1 MLFIWLFTLFVSIR
15 AVISKIGLDYLI
27 CLFRLFNLFIC
38 LGCLFQKF
46 KVGLD
51 YIICLY
57 CLPHLYILWVVCFK
71 QLMFGG
77 GVFNDTEINYCSFAG
92 YSPV

>member
-1 MLFIWLFTLFVSIR
+1 MLFVSIR

-38 LGCLFQKF
+38 LGCLFQIF